1 MYPFHAITND
11 LIMAL
16 LHLRNIF
23 LENGDNQLFSGV
35 ELQIEAGERLCLVG
49 RNGAGKST
57 LMKLIARE
65 VLPDDGE
72 LIHSPDLRIAR
83 LQQDVP
89 AGTDDSVFDIVAAGL
104 VDAAALLKRY
114 HQLSAQLTTSQ
125 DDALL
130 NQLEKVQHELEATNA
145 WQLHQR
151 VEAVLSKLD
160 LSADTEFKAL
170 SGGWKRRALL
180 ARALVS
186 DPDILML
193 DEPTNHL
200 DIPAIEWLENHLLNF
215 KGTLL
220 FVSHDRTFVQKLATR
235 IIELDRGRL
244 TSWPGDFQKYQTGK
258 QAALEAEATQNALF
272 DKRLA
277 EEEAWIRQGIKA
289 RRTRNEGRVRRLK
302 AMRDEFKQR
311 RTQQG
316 KTKATIE
323 QAERSGKLV
332 IEAKGLNYQLDN
344 HVELIKNFSTTI
356 LRGDKIGIIGPNG
369 VGKTTLIKLLL
380 DQLKPTAGHIES
392 GTRLEVAYFDQ
403 HRAQFDEE
411 KNLRENLSPD
421 SDFIEQ
427 NGKQTH
433 IISYLQN
440 FLFTPLQIQKP
451 VKVLSGGER
460 NRLLLAR
467 LFSKPSN
474 LLILDEPTNDLDSE
488 TLELLEELLIDYQGT
503 LLLISHDRSF
513 LNSVVSRSFVFEGS
527 GHIGE
532 YAGGYDDW
540 LLQRPEPVTEK
551 KSSTEKPKTES
562 KSTPAPANTKKKLSY
577 KDQRELDQLPQK
589 IEALEQLM
597 EDLQTAMS
605 DPNFYQQ
612 EANVIAQK
620 QAEYE
625 QAEQDLETA
634 FERWEYLEA
643 QKN

>member
-1 MYPFHAITND
+1 
-11 LIMAL
+11 MAL

-57 LMKLIARE
+57 LMKLIAHE
-65 VLPDDGE
+65 IVPDDGE
-72 LIHSPDLRIAR
+72 LIHGSDLRVTR

-89 AGTDDSVFDIVAAGL
+89 VGTDDSVFDIVAAGL
-104 VDAAALLKRY
+104 GESANLLKRY
-114 HQLSAQLTTSQ
+114 HQLSHQLSQ
-125 DDALL
+125 ESSDALL
-130 NQLEKVQHELEATNA
+130 AELEKIQHQLEAAQA

-151 VEAVLSKLD
+151 VETILSKLD
-160 LSADTEFKAL
+160 LSADVAFKAL

-200 DIPAIEWLENHLLNF
+200 DIPAIEWLENYLLNF

-235 IIELDRGRL
+235 IIELDRGQL
-244 TSWPGDFQKYQTGK
+244 TSWPGDYQKYQEGK
-258 QAALEAEATQNALF
+258 QAALDAEATQNALF

-277 EEEAWIRQGIKA
+277 EEEVWIRQGIKA
-289 RRTRNEGRVRRLK
+289 RRTRNEGRVRRLE
-302 AMRDEFKQR
+302 AMRDEYKQR
-311 RTQQG
+311 RQRQG
-316 KTKATIE
+316 TSKANIE

-332 IEAKGLNYQLDN
+332 VEAKQLHYQLEN
-344 HVELIKNFSTTI
+344 GRQLINDFSTTI

-380 DQLKPTAGHIES
+380 EQLQPTQGQITL
-392 GTRLEVAYFDQ
+392 GTKLEVAYFDQ

-411 KNLRENLSPD
+411 KNLRENLAPD

-427 NGKQTH
+427 NGKQVH
-433 IISYLQN
+433 VMSYLQN

-467 LFSKPSN
+467 LFSRPSN
-474 LLILDEPTNDLDSE
+474 LLVLDEPTNDLDAE

-503 LLLISHDRSF
+503 LILISHDRSF
-513 LNSVVSRSFVFEGS
+513 LNEVVTRSFVFEEQ

-540 LLQRPEPVTEK
+540 LLQRPKPEVSQAPQA
-551 KSSTEKPKTES
+551 KPKAKTVQ
-562 KSTPAPANTKKKLSY
+562 KPNKAKKLSY
-577 KDQRELDQLPQK
+577 KDQLELEQLPQK
-589 IEALEQLM
+589 IEQLEEQM
-597 EDLQTAMS
+597 ETLQAQMS
-605 DPNFYQQ
+605 EASFYQQ
-612 EANVIAQK
+612 DSDTIK
-620 QAEYE
+620 QTQDGYA
-625 QAEQDLETA
+625 DLEQSLEAA
-634 FERWEYLEA
+634 FERWEQLEA
-643 QKN
+643 MKNELS